1 MKKNDELKVTCLNN
15 TYDGLGVAKVDDYTI
30 FIRNIVEGEVAN
42 IRIVKIKKNIAF
54 AIVVE
59 LLTKSDHR
67 RDDYC
72 EIAGKCGGC
81 NYAFFD
87 YPLQLKL
94 KQKRVEDC
102 FKQIARM
109 NDVKIL
115 DILPS
120 PQILRYRNKVQVP
133 TRDKK
138 MGFYRNH
145 SNNIVEFDDC
155 KVQTN
160 ISNNILKDMKSILNQ
175 YEVFDDFR
183 HILIKHAINSN
194 QIMLVFVVR
203 KENIDNIDN
212 IIEDISNKYSEIKTI
227 VLNINK
233 EDTNVV
239 LGDKEKIIF
248 GDGYITENL
257 FDMKFR
263 ISSKSFYQINTYQ
276 TENLYQLALDY
287 ADISKNDIVVDM
299 FCGTGTIG
307 MFMAK
312 SCKKVIGIE
321 IVESAVKD
329 ARYNAKI
336 NNINN
341 IEFWCE
347 DANKAIGKLKNQGI
361 DVIVVDPP
369 RKGLH
374 SEGIKIITDINPKK
388 VVYVSCDVAT
398 LARDVKIFAELDY
411 NVDKVQPVDMFPNT
425 NHVECVLSMVKDN

>member
-1 MKKNDELKVTCLNN
+1 MKKNDEIKVTCLNN
-15 TYDGLGVAKVDDYTI
+15 TYDGLGVAKFEDYTI

-59 LLTKSDHR
+59 LLTKSEHR
-67 RDDYC
+67 RDNYC

-81 NYAFFD
+81 NYAYFD

-109 NDVKIL
+109 DDVKIL

-133 TRDKK
+133 TRDNKI
-138 MGFYRNH
+138 GFYRTH
-145 SNNIVEFDDC
+145 SNDIVEFDDC

-160 ISNNILKDMKSILNQ
+160 ISNNILTDMKVILDT
-175 YEVFDDFR
+175 YDVFTDFR
-183 HILIKHAINSN
+183 HILIKHAINAN
-194 QIMLVFVVR
+194 QVMLVFVV
-203 KENIDNIDN
+203 KNENIENIDN
-212 IIEDISNKYSEIKTI
+212 IIEDISKKYPEIKTI

-233 EDTNVV
+233 EDTNVI
-239 LGDKEKIIF
+239 LGDKEIIIY
-248 GDGYITENL
+248 GDGFITENL

-276 TENLYQLALDY
+276 TGNLYQIALDY
-287 ADISKNDIVVDM
+287 ADISKDDVVVDM

-312 SCKKVIGIE
+312 ACKKVIGIE
-321 IVESAVKD
+321 IVESAVED
-329 ARYNAKI
+329 ARYNAKF

-347 DANKAIGKLKNQGI
+347 DANKAIGKLKNEGI

-374 SEGIKIITDINPKK
+374 AEGIKIITDINPKK

-398 LARDVKIFAELDY
+398 LARDVKIFAELGY
-411 NVDKVQPVDMFPNT
+411 IVDKVQPVDMFPNT
-425 NHVECVLSMVKDN
+425 NHVETVLRLLRK

>member
-1 MKKNDELKVTCLNN
+1 MRKNDELTVTCLNN

-30 FIRNIVEGEVAN
+30 FIRNIVEEEVAK
-42 IRIVKIKKNIAF
+42 IKIVKIKKNIAF

-59 LLTKSDHR
+59 LLKTSIHR

-72 EIAGKCGGC
+72 TIGDKCGGC
-81 NYAFFD
+81 NYAHFD

-102 FKQIARM
+102 FKQIAKM
-109 NDVKIL
+109 DNLNIKP
-115 DILPS
+115 ILPS
-120 PQILRYRNKVQVP
+120 PHILRYRNKVQVP
-133 TRDKK
+133 TRDNK
-138 MGFYRNH
+138 MGFYRTH
-145 SNNIVEFDDC
+145 SNSIVEFDDC

-160 ISNNILKDMKSILNQ
+160 ISNNILKDMKIILNQ
-175 YEVFDDFR
+175 YDVFDDFR

-194 QIMLVFVVR
+194 QVMLVFVIR
-203 KENIDNIDN
+203 KENINNIEK
-212 IIEDISNKYSEIKTI
+212 IVEDISSKYREIKTI
-227 VLNINK
+227 VLNINT
-233 EDTNVV
+233 EDTNVI
-239 LGDKEKIIF
+239 LGDREKIIF

-287 ADISKNDIVVDM
+287 ADITKDDVVVDM

-312 SCKKVIGIE
+312 ACKKVIGIE

-329 ARYNAKI
+329 ARFNAKL
-336 NNINN
+336 NNIEN

-347 DANKAIGKLKNQGI
+347 DANKAIAKLVNEGI

-374 SEGIKIITDINPKK
+374 SEGIKIITDINPKR

-398 LARDVKIFAELDY
+398 LARDVKIFKELGY
-411 NVDKVQPVDMFPNT
+411 SVDKVQPVDMFPNT
-425 NHVECVLSMVKDN
+425 NHVECVLSMIRK